1 MKKKHNF
8 CIREAIECISHI
20 GWIEQMKF
28 EEDGPLFVES
38 RRWKK
43 IWWES
48 NVACCYANLSNYDS
62 VSNRAL
68 KQAWLAGF

>member
-1 MKKKHNF
+1 
-8 CIREAIECISHI
+8 
-20 GWIEQMKF
+20 MKF

-38 RRWKK
+38 RQWKK
-43 IWWES
+43 IWWEG

-62 VSNRAL
+62 ISNRVL